1 MRDDDPFNYPARCH
15 ERLLE
20 IRGQLTRIEY
30 LLGALLLSFISW
42 LFFFR
47 K

>member
-1 MRDDDPFNYPARCH
+1 MRDDNPFNYPARCH

-20 IRGQLTRIEY
+20 IRYVLVRIE
-30 LLGALLLSFISW
+30 LLIGALLFCLLSW
-42 LFFFR
+42 FFLYR